1 MKNGFI
7 RKIYTD
13 ASLKKIGIKIKQL
26 GKTKWTAMSFQN
38 VRVITTI
45 IVAIIVLYSTD
56 LGYVFGP
63 VAGIIWY
70 YLFYY
75 MCIEIPVEKRGA
87 KLNREALDFFEIL
100 TLTLESGRNL
110 ENSIEIASLN
120 VNSELSDEF
129 KRALVEVKLGKS
141 LMEAL
146 EDMKV
151 RIPSETINN
160 IILNITQ
167 TEVFGNNILQTM
179 YNQIEF
185 LREKEILEIKGQI
198 NKIPNKIS
206 IISVI
211 FILPLI
217 LLIILGP
224 YLIQFLSN
232 WKEVNKDEKS
242 INNFNFDIYF
252 NNIC

>member
-1 MKNGFI
+1 MKKSFI
-7 RKIYTD
+7 RKIYSD
-13 ASLKKIGIKIKQL
+13 NLINKLEAKIKMS
-26 GKTKWTAMSFQN
+26 GKNMNAMNFQN
-38 VRVITTI
+38 LRVVTTI
-45 IVAIIVLYSTD
+45 IMFFLALYGTN

-63 VAGIIWY
+63 LAAIIWY
-70 YLFYY
+70 FLYDYLFL
-75 MCIEIPVEKRGA
+75 EISVKKRGE

-110 ENSIEIASLN
+110 ENSLEIAVSN
-120 VNSELSDEF
+120 VDSELSNEF
-129 KRALVEVKLGKS
+129 KKALVEVKLGRS

-146 EDMKV
+146 ENMKE

-167 TEVFGNNILQTM
+167 TDVFGNSILDTM

-185 LREKEILEIKGQI
+185 LRDKEILEIKGQI

-206 IISVI
+206 IISVL

-224 YLIQFLSN
+224 YLIKF
-232 WKEVNKDEKS
+232 
-242 INNFNFDIYF
+242 IG
-252 NNIC
+252 

>member
-1 MKNGFI
+1 MKKSFI
-7 RKIYTD
+7 RKIYSDNLINKLET
-13 ASLKKIGIKIKQL
+13 KIKMS
-26 GKTKWTAMSFQN
+26 GKNMNAMNFQN
-38 VRVITTI
+38 LRVVTTI
-45 IVAIIVLYSTD
+45 IMFFLALYGTN

-63 VAGIIWY
+63 LAAIIWY
-70 YLFYY
+70 FLYDYLFL
-75 MCIEIPVEKRGA
+75 EISIKKRGE

-110 ENSIEIASLN
+110 ENSLEIAVSN
-120 VNSELSDEF
+120 VDSELSNEL
-129 KRALVEVKLGKS
+129 KKALVEVKLGRS

-146 EDMKV
+146 ENMKE

-167 TEVFGNNILQTM
+167 TDVFGNSILDTM

-185 LREKEILEIKGQI
+185 LRDKEILEIKGQI

-206 IISVI
+206 IISVL

-224 YLIQFLSN
+224 YLIKF
-232 WKEVNKDEKS
+232 
-242 INNFNFDIYF
+242 IG
-252 NNIC
+252 

>member
-13 ASLKKIGIKIKQL
+13 ASIKKIDTKVKQL
-26 GKTKWTAMSFQN
+26 GNTKWNAISFQN
-38 VRVITTI
+38 TRVITTI
-45 IVAIIVLYSTD
+45 IVAIIVLYSTN

-63 VAGIIWY
+63 IAGIVWY

-75 MCIEIPVEKRGA
+75 LFLESPVEKRGR
-87 KLNREALDFFEIL
+87 KLNKEALDFFEIL

-110 ENSIEIASLN
+110 ENSIEIAASN
-120 VNSELSDEF
+120 INSELSNEF
-129 KRALVEVKLGKS
+129 KKALFEVKLGKS

-146 EDMKV
+146 EDMKM

-206 IISVI
+206 IISVV
-211 FILPLI
+211 FVLPLI

-224 YLIQFLSN
+224 YLIQLLTN
-232 WKEVNKDEKS
+232 
-242 INNFNFDIYF
+242 
-252 NNIC
+252 

>member
-1 MKNGFI
+1 MKKSFI
-7 RKIYTD
+7 RKIYSD
-13 ASLKKIGIKIKQL
+13 NLINKLEAKIKMS
-26 GKTKWTAMSFQN
+26 GKNMNAMNFQN
-38 VRVITTI
+38 LRVVTTI
-45 IVAIIVLYSTD
+45 IMFFLALYGTN

-63 VAGIIWY
+63 LAAIIWY
-70 YLFYY
+70 FLYDYLFL
-75 MCIEIPVEKRGA
+75 EISIKKRGE

-110 ENSIEIASLN
+110 ENSLEIAVSN
-120 VNSELSDEF
+120 VDSELSNEF
-129 KRALVEVKLGKS
+129 KKALVEVKLGRS

-146 EDMKV
+146 ENMKE

-167 TEVFGNNILQTM
+167 TDVFGNSIVDTM

-185 LREKEILEIKGQI
+185 LRDKEILEIKGQI

-206 IISVI
+206 IISVL

-224 YLIQFLSN
+224 YLIKF
-232 WKEVNKDEKS
+232 
-242 INNFNFDIYF
+242 IG
-252 NNIC
+252 

>member
-1 MKNGFI
+1 MKKSFI
-7 RKIYTD
+7 RKIYSDNLINKLET
-13 ASLKKIGIKIKQL
+13 KIKMS
-26 GKTKWTAMSFQN
+26 GKNMNAMNFQN
-38 VRVITTI
+38 LRVVTTI
-45 IVAIIVLYSTD
+45 IMFFLALYGTN

-63 VAGIIWY
+63 LAAIIWY
-70 YLFYY
+70 FLYDYLFL
-75 MCIEIPVEKRGA
+75 EISIKKRGE

-110 ENSIEIASLN
+110 ENSLEIAVSN
-120 VNSELSDEF
+120 VDSELSNEF
-129 KRALVEVKLGKS
+129 KKALVEVKLGRS

-146 EDMKV
+146 ENMKE

-167 TEVFGNNILQTM
+167 TDVFGNSILDTM

-185 LREKEILEIKGQI
+185 LRDKEILEIKGQI

-206 IISVI
+206 IISVL

-224 YLIQFLSN
+224 YLIKF
-232 WKEVNKDEKS
+232 
-242 INNFNFDIYF
+242 IG
-252 NNIC
+252 

>member
-1 MKNGFI
+1 MKKSFI
-7 RKIYTD
+7 RKIYSDNLINKLET
-13 ASLKKIGIKIKQL
+13 KIKMS
-26 GKTKWTAMSFQN
+26 GKNMNAMNFQN
-38 VRVITTI
+38 LRVVTTI
-45 IVAIIVLYSTD
+45 IMFFLALYGTN

-63 VAGIIWY
+63 LAAIIWY
-70 YLFYY
+70 FLYDYLFL
-75 MCIEIPVEKRGA
+75 EISIKKRGE

-100 TLTLESGRNL
+100 TLTLESGRNF
-110 ENSIEIASLN
+110 ENSLEIAVSN
-120 VNSELSDEF
+120 VDSELSNEF
-129 KRALVEVKLGKS
+129 KKALVEVKLGRS

-146 EDMKV
+146 ENMKE

-167 TEVFGNNILQTM
+167 TDVFGNSILDTM

-185 LREKEILEIKGQI
+185 LRDKEILEIKGQI

-206 IISVI
+206 IISVL

-224 YLIQFLSN
+224 YLIKF
-232 WKEVNKDEKS
+232 
-242 INNFNFDIYF
+242 IG
-252 NNIC
+252 

>member
-1 MKNGFI
+1 MKKSFI
-7 RKIYTD
+7 RKIYSD
-13 ASLKKIGIKIKQL
+13 NLINKLEAKIKMS
-26 GKTKWTAMSFQN
+26 GKNMNAMNFQN
-38 VRVITTI
+38 LRVVTTI
-45 IVAIIVLYSTD
+45 IMFFLALYGTN

-63 VAGIIWY
+63 LAAIIWY
-70 YLFYY
+70 FLYDYLFL
-75 MCIEIPVEKRGA
+75 EISIKKRGE

-110 ENSIEIASLN
+110 ENSLEIAVSN
-120 VNSELSDEF
+120 VDSELSNEF
-129 KRALVEVKLGKS
+129 KKALVEVKLGRS

-146 EDMKV
+146 ENMKE

-167 TEVFGNNILQTM
+167 TDVFGNSILDTM

-185 LREKEILEIKGQI
+185 LRDKEILEIKGQI

-206 IISVI
+206 IISVL

-224 YLIQFLSN
+224 YLIKF
-232 WKEVNKDEKS
+232 
-242 INNFNFDIYF
+242 IG
-252 NNIC
+252 

>member
-7 RKIYTD
+7 RKIYNDNSIKNTN
-13 ASLKKIGIKIKQL
+13 LKIKQL
-26 GKTKWTAMSFQN
+26 GSTKWDTMSFLN
-38 VRVITTI
+38 ARFISTGI
-45 IVAIIVLYSTD
+45 IAILVLYQTK
-56 LGYVFGP
+56 LGYIFGP
-63 VAGIIWY
+63 IAGIVWY

-75 MCIEIPVEKRGA
+75 LFLEIPIQKRSM

-110 ENSIEIASLN
+110 ENSIEIAVSN
-120 VNSELSDEF
+120 VHSELSDEF
-129 KRALVEVKLGKS
+129 KRTLIEVKLGKS

-146 EDMKV
+146 EDMKM

-167 TEVFGNNILQTM
+167 TEVFGSNILQTM
-179 YNQIEF
+179 YNQIDF

-206 IISVI
+206 IISVL
-211 FILPLI
+211 FVLPLI

-224 YLIQFLSN
+224 YLIQFLTN
-232 WKEVNKDEKS
+232 
-242 INNFNFDIYF
+242 
-252 NNIC
+252 

>member
-13 ASLKKIGIKIKQL
+13 QSLKRINIKIKQM
-26 GKTKWTAMSFQN
+26 GKTKWNAISFQN
-38 VRVITTI
+38 VRIITTF
-45 IVAIIVLYSTD
+45 IVAIFVLYITN

-63 VAGIIWY
+63 IAGIVWY

-75 MCIEIPVEKRGA
+75 IFLEVPVEKRGR
-87 KLNREALDFFEIL
+87 KLNKEALDFFEIL

-110 ENSIEIASLN
+110 ENAIEIAALN
-120 VNSELSDEF
+120 VHSELSDEF
-129 KRALVEVKLGKS
+129 KKSLIEVKLGKS

-146 EDMKV
+146 DDMKA

-167 TEVFGNNILQTM
+167 TEVFGNNILETM
-179 YNQIEF
+179 YNQIDF

-206 IISVI
+206 IISVL

-224 YLIQFLSN
+224 YLIQFL
-232 WKEVNKDEKS
+232 
-242 INNFNFDIYF
+242 NN
-252 NNIC
+252 

>member
-1 MKNGFI
+1 MKN
-7 RKIYTD
+7 KIY
-13 ASLKKIGIKIKQL
+13 ASSSIKNISSKIKML
-26 GKTKWTAMSFQN
+26 GKTKLTVMSFQN
-38 VRVITTI
+38 IRI
-45 IVAIIVLYSTD
+45 ISTLLVAFLIIYSAN
-56 LGYVFGP
+56 LGYIIGP
-63 VAGIIWY
+63 IVGIIWY

-75 MCIEIPVEKRGA
+75 MFLEIPVSKRER

-110 ENSIEIASLN
+110 ENSIQVAVSN
-120 VNSELSDEF
+120 VHSELSDEF
-129 KRALVEVKLGKS
+129 KQSLVEVKLGKS

-167 TEVFGNNILQTM
+167 TEVFGNNILETM
-179 YNQIEF
+179 YNQIDF
-185 LREKEILEIKGQI
+185 LREKEVLEIKGEI

-206 IISVI
+206 IISVL

-224 YLIQFLSN
+224 YLIQFLS
-232 WKEVNKDEKS
+232 
-242 INNFNFDIYF
+242 
-252 NNIC
+252 

>member
-1 MKNGFI
+1 MKKSFI
-7 RKIYTD
+7 RKIYSDNLINKLET
-13 ASLKKIGIKIKQL
+13 KIKMS
-26 GKTKWTAMSFQN
+26 GKNMNAMNFQN
-38 VRVITTI
+38 LRVVTTI
-45 IVAIIVLYSTD
+45 IMFFLALYGTN

-63 VAGIIWY
+63 LAAIIWY
-70 YLFYY
+70 FLYDYLFL
-75 MCIEIPVEKRGA
+75 EISIKKRGE

-110 ENSIEIASLN
+110 ENSLEIAVSN
-120 VNSELSDEF
+120 VDSELSNEF
-129 KRALVEVKLGKS
+129 KKDLVEVKLGRS

-146 EDMKV
+146 ENMKE

-167 TEVFGNNILQTM
+167 TDVFGNSILDTM

-185 LREKEILEIKGQI
+185 LRDKEILEIKGQI

-206 IISVI
+206 IISVL

-224 YLIQFLSN
+224 YLIKF
-232 WKEVNKDEKS
+232 
-242 INNFNFDIYF
+242 IG
-252 NNIC
+252 

>member
-7 RKIYTD
+7 RKIYSD
-13 ASLKKIGIKIKQL
+13 ASLKKIDTKIKQL
-26 GKTKWTAMSFQN
+26 GKTKMTAMSFQN
-38 VRVITTI
+38 TRVISTI
-45 IVAIIVLYSTD
+45 IVAIIVLYTTSI
-56 LGYVFGP
+56 GYVFGP
-63 VAGIIWY
+63 IAGIVWY

-75 MCIEIPVEKRGA
+75 LFLEMSVEKRGR
-87 KLNREALDFFEIL
+87 KLNKEALDFFEIL

-110 ENSIEIASLN
+110 ENSIQIAASN

-146 EDMKV
+146 NDMKM

-206 IISVI
+206 IISVL

-224 YLIQFLSN
+224 YLIQFL
-232 WKEVNKDEKS
+232 
-242 INNFNFDIYF
+242 NN
-252 NNIC
+252 

>member
-1 MKNGFI
+1 MKSGFI

-13 ASLKKIGIKIKQL
+13 ATIKKISVKVKQL
-26 GKTKWTAMSFQN
+26 GNTKWNAISFQN
-38 VRVITTI
+38 TRVITTAI
-45 IVAIIVLYSTD
+45 IAIIVIYSTN

-63 VAGIIWY
+63 VAGIVWY

-75 MCIEIPVEKRGA
+75 MFLESPVNKRGQR
-87 KLNREALDFFEIL
+87 LNKEALDFFEIL

-110 ENSIEIASLN
+110 ENSIEIASSN

-146 EDMKV
+146 EDMKM

-206 IISVI
+206 IISVL

-224 YLIQFLSN
+224 YLIQFLS
-232 WKEVNKDEKS
+232 D
-242 INNFNFDIYF
+242 
-252 NNIC
+252 

>member
-13 ASLKKIGIKIKQL
+13 LSIKKIDAKVKQL
-26 GKTKWTAMSFQN
+26 GKTKWTAVSFQN
-38 VRVITTI
+38 FRVITT
-45 IVAIIVLYSTD
+45 AIIAIFVLYVTD

-63 VAGIIWY
+63 IAGIVWY
-70 YLFYY
+70 YLSYY
-75 MCIEIPVEKRGA
+75 AFLEVPVEKRGR
-87 KLNREALDFFEIL
+87 KLNKEALDFFEIL

-110 ENSIEIASLN
+110 ENSIEIAALN
-120 VNSELSDEF
+120 VHSELSDEF

-146 EDMKV
+146 EDMKA

-160 IILNITQ
+160 ILLNITQ
-167 TEVFGNNILQTM
+167 TEVFGNNILATM

-206 IISVI
+206 IISVL

-217 LLIILGP
+217 MLIILGP
-224 YLIQFLSN
+224 YLIKFISG
-232 WKEVNKDEKS
+232 
-242 INNFNFDIYF
+242 
-252 NNIC
+252 